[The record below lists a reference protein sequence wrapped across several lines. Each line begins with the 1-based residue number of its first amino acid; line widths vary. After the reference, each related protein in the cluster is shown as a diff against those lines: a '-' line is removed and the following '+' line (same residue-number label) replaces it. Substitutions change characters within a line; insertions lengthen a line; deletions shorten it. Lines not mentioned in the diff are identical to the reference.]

1 MVQLNKIERGDAK
14 GQPELLN
21 QVRTQLGDVV
31 GQEYGQQFE
40 RAIEKELGVTR
51 NANAL
56 AKLRQALSATNS
68 GQ

>member
-1 MVQLNKIERGDAK
+1 MVQLNRIERGDAK

-21 QVRTQLGDVV
+21 QVRTQLAEVV

-40 RAIEKELGVTR
+40 RAVEKDLGVTR
-51 NANAL
+51 NANAV
-56 AKLRQALSATNS
+56 AKVRQALSATNS